1 MEYLTTYYRRQGE
14 GSGCSLLLQHYLCGQ
29 TPVCLA
35 CLCTEEGEGDG
46 GMRPAVTGRLLD
58 WCRTVCWHKA
68 ARRPVPWM
76 GRLEAELPPL
86 LAEIGADREGCR
98 LSLLLGIGGEILA
111 LGGGHNLYLLST
123 LWGRGKA
130 VRLPGEFRGCLEPG
144 AGLLLAEDSF
154 LGDLEEKRLGEALC
168 LQEIR
173 TADQAERR
181 LKELAAGGGRAGGGR
196 AGGGKADDSRA
207 DSSRA
212 GSSRAGSGKAD
223 SGRAGSGRT
232 SGRPGGGT
240 AGAILVIGREESS
253 R

>member
-35 CLCTEEGEGDG
+35 CLCTEEGEGEG
-46 GMRPAVTGRLLD
+46 GVRPAATGRLLD

-181 LKELAAGGGRAGGGR
+181 LKELAA
-196 AGGGKADDSRA
+196 

-212 GSSRAGSGKAD
+212 GSSRAGSGREGG
-223 SGRAGSGRT
+223 SREGGGRAGGGRTDSGRT

>member
-14 GSGCSLLLQHYLCGQ
+14 GRGCSLLLQHYLCGQ

-181 LKELAAGGGRAGGGR
+181 LKELAAGGGRAGC
-196 AGGGKADDSRA
+196 
-207 DSSRA
+207 
-212 GSSRAGSGKAD
+212 
-223 SGRAGSGRT
+223 
-232 SGRPGGGT
+232 GT
-240 AGAILVIGREESS
+240 AGAILLIGRGESC

>member
-1 MEYLTTYYRRQGE
+1 
-14 GSGCSLLLQHYLCGQ
+14 
-29 TPVCLA
+29 
-35 CLCTEEGEGDG
+35 
-46 GMRPAVTGRLLD
+46 MRPAVTGRLLD